1 MAFEADD
8 HDVFWKYAE
17 KSKSLALFDGISNNI
32 LFSEQDYIAE
42 SMNDLNQLRIHESEL
57 LSLGISMRN
66 WFGTF

>member
-8 HDVFWKYAE
+8 HDAFWKYAE
-17 KSKSLALFDGISNNI
+17 KSKSLVLLDGISNNI
-32 LFSEQDYIAE
+32 LFSEQDSISE
-42 SMNDLNQLRIHESEL
+42 SIDDLIQLRIHESEL